1 MVDSRDSLV
10 RRWDELVT
18 RVGLDSTAATAAI
31 AEVLS
36 AHEEPARRYHD
47 LLHLTECFELVDAMA
62 DLSPSERS
70 AVELS
75 IWFHDLIYDPTAT
88 DNEQRSAAQAGA
100 FLRDAGRPDVAPAV
114 VEAIEMTAGH
124 APITRNPIIDAV
136 HDADLGILG
145 ASAERYDEYAA
156 AIRLEYGHVS
166 DEDFREGRSR
176 ILRSFLAM
184 PDIYVRPDMA
194 AREIEARRN
203 LEREVRALATAR

>member
-10 RRWDELVT
+10 RRWDELVA
-18 RVGLDSTAATAAI
+18 RVGLDAGVSTAAI
-31 AEVLS
+31 AELLS
-36 AHEEPARRYHD
+36 AHQTPERRYHD
-47 LLHLTECFELVDAMA
+47 LRHLSECFEIVDAMD

-75 IWFHDLIYDPTAT
+75 IWFHDVVYEPTST
-88 DNEQRSAAQAGA
+88 DNEQRSAARADR
-100 FLRDAGRPDVAPAV
+100 FLREAGRPDVAPPV

-124 APITRNPIIDAV
+124 APITRSPIIDAV

-145 ASAERYDEYAA
+145 ASPDRYDEYAA
-156 AIRLEYGHVS
+156 AIRAEYAHVG

-184 PDIYVRPDMA
+184 PHIYIRADMA
-194 AREIEARRN
+194 DREIEARRN